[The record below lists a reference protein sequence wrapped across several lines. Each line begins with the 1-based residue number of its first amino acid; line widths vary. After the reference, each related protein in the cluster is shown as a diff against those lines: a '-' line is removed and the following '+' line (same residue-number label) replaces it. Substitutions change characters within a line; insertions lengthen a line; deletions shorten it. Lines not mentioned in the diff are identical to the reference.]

1 MTDRSLVNTL
11 VEYHPIFIPY
21 VMIIE
26 SDQELATMLQRALK
40 QEMKIGTIFART
52 MSDALNIA
60 RALCPSLFLINTHL
74 TGGDGLT
81 LVDLLRQNSILASV
95 PVVLLTTDAHS
106 YQRQAETR
114 RITCLHIPAE
124 LDSILSTI
132 KDHLPTH
139 NREEESITPLPQ
151 MQS

>member
-1 MTDRSLVNTL
+1 
-11 VEYHPIFIPY
+11 
-21 VMIIE
+21 
-26 SDQELATMLQRALK
+26 MLQRALK

-81 LVDLLRQNSILASV
+81 LVDLLRQNSILAPV
-95 PVVLLTTDAHS
+95 PVVILTTDAHS
-106 YQRQAETR
+106 YQMQVEAR

-124 LDSILSTI
+124 LDCILSTI
-132 KDHLPTH
+132 KDHLPTQ